1 MLAEHAQSP
10 SKCINNMV
18 THICNPS
25 GSWEVK
31 AGRSECKVIPN
42 HTGNLRTLRTMC
54 DPVSERETSFRR
66 QRLIW
71 VSSLSSVGIGKRRKR
86 TSAYTEEIAFESCD
100 KAYIRGPEGRSALV
114 AKRVATGKAGEEV
127 CSCVCDSVPVP
138 CVMFVDMV

>member
-1 MLAEHAQSP
+1 MLAEHSQSP

-18 THICNPS
+18 MHICNPS

-31 AGRSECKVIPN
+31 AGGSECKVIPN
-42 HTGNLRTLRTMC
+42 HTGNLRTLRITC
-54 DPVSERETSFRR
+54 DPVSERETSFSR

-71 VSSLSSVGIGKRRKR
+71 VSSLSSVGTGKRRKR
-86 TSAYTEEIAFESCD
+86 TSAYAEEIACTRRE
-100 KAYIRGPEGRSALV
+100 KVYIRGPEGRSVLMG
-114 AKRVATGKAGEEV
+114 KRAATGKAGEVV